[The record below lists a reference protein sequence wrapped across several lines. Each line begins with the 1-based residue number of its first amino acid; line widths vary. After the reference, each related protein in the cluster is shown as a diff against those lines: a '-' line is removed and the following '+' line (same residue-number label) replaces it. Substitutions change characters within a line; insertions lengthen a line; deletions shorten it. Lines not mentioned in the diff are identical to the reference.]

1 MDAAETTRDRLLS
14 AGRELFTTIGY
25 HGTTTPILA
34 ERAGVAEGTIYRHF
48 KSKRALLNAAFQ
60 DAQRWGTESVAA
72 AGTGPAADRMTRL
85 GREWLLV
92 AEHDPA
98 RMRLLLAWRLASEL
112 DEPSRVAVTEFR
124 QGVERLVALGKQEG
138 SVRPGVVELWA
149 TVWLTLVTSAVERV
163 AAKEWTASHPHAVA
177 VVDAAWEAIAAHR
190 PVPARVVGPVTASA
204 EAIASEIAP
213 PQGGA

>member
-1 MDAAETTRDRLLS
+1 MDAVETTRDRLLS

-60 DAQRWGTESVAA
+60 DAQRWGVQSVTA
-72 AGTGPAADRMTRL
+72 AGTGPAADRMTQL
-85 GREWLLV
+85 GREWLAV

-112 DEPSRVAVTEFR
+112 DDPSRVAAAEFR

-163 AAKEWTASHPHAVA
+163 AAKEWSASHPHAMA
-177 VVDAAWEAIAAHR
+177 VVEAAWEAIAAHR
-190 PVPARVVGPVTASA
+190 PAPARVAGPVSA
-204 EAIASEIAP
+204 AP
-213 PQGGA
+213 DPAGPPSSSPGGV

>member
-1 MDAAETTRDRLLS
+1 MDAAATTRDRLLS

-60 DAQRWGTESVAA
+60 DAQRWGTLSVAA

-85 GREWLLV
+85 GREWLAV
-92 AEHDPA
+92 AEQDPA

-112 DEPSRVAVTEFR
+112 DDASRVAAAEFR

-138 SVRPGVVELWA
+138 TIRPGVVELWA

-163 AAKEWTASHPHAVA
+163 AAREWTAAHPHAVA
-177 VVDAAWEAIAAHR
+177 VVEAAWEAIAAHR
-190 PVPARVVGPVTASA
+190 PVPARVAGPVSTAV
-204 EAIASEIAP
+204 EHAP
-213 PQGGA
+213 PPPPDGA

>member
-60 DAQRWGTESVAA
+60 DAQRWGAQSVAV
-72 AGTGPAADRMTRL
+72 AGTGAAADRMTRL
-85 GREWLLV
+85 GREWLVV
-92 AEHDPA
+92 AEQDPA

-112 DEPSRVAVTEFR
+112 DEPSRAAAAEFR

-138 SVRPGVVELWA
+138 TIRPGVVELWA

-163 AAKEWTASHPHAVA
+163 AAREWTAAHPHAVA
-177 VVDAAWEAIAAHR
+177 VVEAAWEAIAAPR
-190 PVPARVVGPVTASA
+190 PAPARMAGPVRPGPDETGASA
-204 EAIASEIAP
+204 
-213 PQGGA
+213 

>member
-60 DAQRWGTESVAA
+60 DAQRWGTQSVAA
-72 AGTGPAADRMTRL
+72 AGTHAVADRMTRL

-92 AEHDPA
+92 AEQDPA

-112 DEPSRVAVTEFR
+112 DDPSRQAAADFR

-138 SVRPGVVELWA
+138 TIRPGVVELWA

-163 AAKEWTASHPHAVA
+163 AAREWTAAHPHAVA
-177 VVDAAWEAIAAHR
+177 VVEAAWEAIAAHR
-190 PVPARVVGPVTASA
+190 PAPARVAGPVSTGTNDV
-204 EAIASEIAP
+204 AP
-213 PQGGA
+213 PA